1 MPAKGNIVSLEFFVS
16 VDKAFCLK
24 IKAGIVPEELRDF
37 LQNTEDMIS
46 RRGGVMIKWNNSTCI
61 SMTCTKKVLLPWL
74 SRQKEALCHNHSGMT

>member
-16 VDKAFCLK
+16 VEKAFCLR

-46 RRGGVMIKWNNSTCI
+46 REGRGHDQM
-61 SMTCTKKVLLPWL
+61 
-74 SRQKEALCHNHSGMT
+74 E